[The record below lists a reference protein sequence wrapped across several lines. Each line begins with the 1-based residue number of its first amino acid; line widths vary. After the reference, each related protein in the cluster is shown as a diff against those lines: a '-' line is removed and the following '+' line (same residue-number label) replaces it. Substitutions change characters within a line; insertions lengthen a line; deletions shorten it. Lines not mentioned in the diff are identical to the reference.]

1 MAFLVALLLLAVI
14 AVAAGF
20 VLPSQVHVER
30 QMVIDAP
37 PDKVFPH
44 VSDYRAWDAWSP
56 WANIDP
62 DAKMT
67 VEGEGVGQKMSWASD
82 NREVG
87 TGSQQIV
94 QLDAPQQMKSRM
106 DFEDMGVSDIR
117 FLLEPVED
125 KTRITW
131 SLDTDMREGMPL
143 AKQPMSTYMGF
154 FMDSMVGKSYEKG
167 LATLKSVVEG

>member
-1 MAFLVALLLLAVI
+1 MSFLLALLLLVAIAVI
-14 AVAAGF
+14 AGF

-37 PDKVFPH
+37 PEKIFPH
-44 VSDYRAWDAWSP
+44 VSDYGAWDAWSP

-62 DAKMT
+62 NAKMT

-82 NREVG
+82 HPEVG

-94 QLDAPQQMKSRM
+94 QLDAPRRMKSRM
-106 DFEDMGVSDIR
+106 EFENMGVSDIG
-117 FLLEPVED
+117 FVLEPVED
-125 KTRITW
+125 KTLVTW

-143 AKQPMSTYMGF
+143 IKQPVSTYMGF

>member
-1 MAFLVALLLLAVI
+1 MSFLLALLLLVAI
-14 AVAAGF
+14 AIIAGF

-30 QMVIDAP
+30 QMIIDAP
-37 PDKVFPH
+37 PEEVFPH

-67 VEGEGVGQKMSWASD
+67 VEGDGVGQKMSWASD
-82 NREVG
+82 HPEVG

-94 QLDAPQQMKSRM
+94 QLDAPRQMKSRM
-106 DFEDMGVSDIR
+106 EFENMGVSDIG
-117 FLLEPVED
+117 FSLEPVEN
-125 KTRITW
+125 KTRVTW